1 MIMSE
6 EINTEETT
14 PETQLSGDEL
24 APEGSSDGEP
34 TGGSVREAIG
44 AALGK
49 TFETDDMAL
58 KSIKDTQSYVGKR
71 VEDIKAEIQAKPV
84 KKSDGDFVSRDEFEE
99 SNFYSKNPDYE
110 PYKKIVNSFRE
121 DGKSLS
127 EIVKSDDFKEI
138 YDKVKSYDET
148 QKTKSVLQ
156 SNPRLSS
163 ASDKMT
169 QAGEA
174 VKEGNQEK
182 ASELA
187 VNAVIDAFES

>member
-1 MIMSE
+1 MSE
-6 EINTEETT
+6 ETITEETT
-14 PETQLSGDEL
+14 PETQPDGGN
-24 APEGSSDGEP
+24 PEGGSDGES

-49 TFETDDMAL
+49 TFETDEMAL

-71 VEDIKAEIQAKPV
+71 VEDIKAEIGTESIE
-84 KKSDGDFVSRDEFEE
+84 KSNGDFVSREEFEE
-99 SNFYSKNPDYE
+99 NNFYSKNPEYE

-127 EIVKSDDFKEI
+127 DTVDSDNFKEV

-148 QKTKSVLQ
+148 QKSRSVLQ

-169 QAGEA
+169 QAKEA
-174 VKEGNQEK
+174 VKEGNNEK

-187 VNAVIDAFES
+187 VGAVIDAFES